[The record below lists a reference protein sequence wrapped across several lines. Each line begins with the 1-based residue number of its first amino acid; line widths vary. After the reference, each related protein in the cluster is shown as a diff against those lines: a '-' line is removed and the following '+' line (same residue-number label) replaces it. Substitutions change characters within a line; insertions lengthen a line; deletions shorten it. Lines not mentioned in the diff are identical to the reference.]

1 MCDINKLNE
10 CVQWKIFKKWILKLS
25 DQLIQF
31 LLGENMKEMDIIG
44 ID

>member
-1 MCDINKLNE
+1 ME
-10 CVQWKIFKKWILKLS
+10 FFFQWILKLS
-25 DQLIQF
+25 GQLIQF